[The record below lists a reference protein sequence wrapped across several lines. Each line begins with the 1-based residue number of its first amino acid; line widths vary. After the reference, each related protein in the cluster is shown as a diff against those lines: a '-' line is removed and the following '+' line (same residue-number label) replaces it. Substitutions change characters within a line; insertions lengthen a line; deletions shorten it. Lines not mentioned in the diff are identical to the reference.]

1 MGLEYKPK
9 HLAAPADHLAPLA
22 DDDPDGPDHMGHSFG
37 PAMKV
42 FGVLSI
48 VSGLQNVGTYAFV
61 TLFLGLV
68 TAGGW
73 ALERYSTV
81 TLALFAVTSLL
92 LMANAAAQVV
102 LGVRLLRGKNR
113 RVALACELMGTLQG
127 LLVACYF
134 MVEGLSAN
142 VASSVASII
151 FLAILQAYADPS
163 LRREREESREDA
175 ELQDKADQEAGT
187 LGRDKT
193 GEGYLRLDFF
203 NTFWI
208 FTVSCVAGLV
218 LEVIWHMTVV
228 DPGVYQDRAGLLYGP
243 FSPIYGFG
251 AVIITIMLN
260 RLWRANLALQF
271 AVAAVVGAAFEYAVS
286 YWMEFSFGIT
296 AWDYSNY
303 TLMGTSIPDPIA
315 VMCDGRTSTMF
326 LIIWGA
332 LGVVWLRMA
341 MPLLLRLINRIPWNW
356 RYSLTAVC
364 AALMLIDCTLTV
376 ASYDCWY
383 QRQAG
388 VMDQKEQTA
397 IDQFCNEHYDDA
409 FMEHRFQSMTMNPD
423 NATRMH
429 E

>member
-113 RVALACELMGTLQG
+113 RVALACELKGTLQG

-175 ELQDKADQEAGT
+175 ELSVVPP
-187 LGRDKT
+187 R
-193 GEGYLRLDFF
+193 LRRPGA
-203 NTFWI
+203 
-208 FTVSCVAGLV
+208 VV
-218 LEVIWHMTVV
+218 LEVDDEDPAFDVLDLHHDELDT
-228 DPGVYQDRAGLLYGP
+228 DPGRHDRPAP
-243 FSPIYGFG
+243 RRPEH
-251 AVIITIMLN
+251 
-260 RLWRANLALQF
+260 R
-271 AVAAVVGAAFEYAVS
+271 E
-286 YWMEFSFGIT
+286 
-296 AWDYSNY
+296 
-303 TLMGTSIPDPIA
+303 
-315 VMCDGRTSTMF
+315 
-326 LIIWGA
+326 
-332 LGVVWLRMA
+332 
-341 MPLLLRLINRIPWNW
+341 PLLWEPLRR
-356 RYSLTAVC
+356 AV
-364 AALMLIDCTLTV
+364 
-376 ASYDCWY
+376 
-383 QRQAG
+383 G
-388 VMDQKEQTA
+388 
-397 IDQFCNEHYDDA
+397 
-409 FMEHRFQSMTMNPD
+409 
-423 NATRMH
+423 
-429 E
+429 